1 MKQFNQTFPAPV
13 RYLIAGLLG
22 LALWMY
28 ILPEA
33 VLAGELLQDKYI
45 GRPIQCPASRILSMR
60 NAELQ
65 FEWNVLMNQLT
76 YKKVQSD
83 PNVPLDLI
91 EGPSRPFWLE
101 RTGEIRGSKEL
112 LVYLEAELATI
123 SSADP
128 WFDVRPGDIVFDC
141 GAHVGTFTS
150 HAIDRGAAKVVAV
163 EPNPRNVEC
172 LRRNFKKEIAEGRVI
187 VMPEG
192 VWDKEST
199 VDLFIGAQNSG
210 SHSMIYNQGLGSVKV
225 KVDTLDHMRERLQLP
240 RVDFIKTDIEG
251 AEQNALRGAHETLR
265 LFKPRLRMD
274 SNHRED
280 DIQRLP
286 AVAREGNPQYQ
297 VHCGYCE
304 TAYSQFRPHVLLLE

>member
-1 MKQFNQTFPAPV
+1 
-13 RYLIAGLLG
+13 
-22 LALWMY
+22 
-28 ILPEA
+28 
-33 VLAGELLQDKYI
+33 
-45 GRPIQCPASRILSMR
+45 
-60 NAELQ
+60 
-65 FEWNVLMNQLT
+65 
-76 YKKVQSD
+76 
-83 PNVPLDLI
+83 
-91 EGPSRPFWLE
+91 
-101 RTGEIRGSKEL
+101 
-112 LVYLEAELATI
+112 
-123 SSADP
+123 
-128 WFDVRPGDIVFDC
+128 
-141 GAHVGTFTS
+141 
-150 HAIDRGAAKVVAV
+150 
-163 EPNPRNVEC
+163 VEC